1 MYGSLVES
9 WYVDVIPASPSNP
22 IGGRAAA
29 RPWSTKGKLHVA
41 ACSMEGEPFSMG
53 IIRWDHGFVFVL
65 TAFLKRFNLFI
76 SAGRHALKKEQI
88 NPQNRRNHTHIQIIY

>member
-1 MYGSLVES
+1 VYGSLVEF
-9 WYVDVIPASPSNP
+9 WYVDVIPAFPSNP

-53 IIRWDHGFVFVL
+53 IIR
-65 TAFLKRFNLFI
+65 
-76 SAGRHALKKEQI
+76 
-88 NPQNRRNHTHIQIIY
+88 